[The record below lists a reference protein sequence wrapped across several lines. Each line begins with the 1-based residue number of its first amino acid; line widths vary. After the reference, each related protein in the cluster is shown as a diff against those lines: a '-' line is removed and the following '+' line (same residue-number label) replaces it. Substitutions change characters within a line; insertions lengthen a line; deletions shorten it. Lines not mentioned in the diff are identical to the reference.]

1 MYKASK
7 DGILERKEFKNWC
20 SNNYSTIFNVLTI
33 LHQMKRKDVL
43 MKGLYL

>member
-7 DGILERKEFKNWC
+7 DGILERKEFKIGVAT
-20 SNNYSTIFNVLTI
+20 TIQQFLMFLTI